1 MPEINDNNKKK
12 TSYSREQSPG
22 FLEKIG
28 VKYYS
33 YLANKSG
40 TANMQNISIDDLP
53 PDITLHTLAGNI
65 TGFAA
70 VIGFAIGALTTFVT
84 IWVEWTYMES
94 METTAYYLLYGSTLV
109 VMLAIEMSVLFW
121 LGLKTVYSLACLTG
135 HNQTAKGS
143 CLPGDDA
150 VPNILA
156 RAALEVPDPI
166 IHYLGIDPLKHLSKS
181 KLFLVAFLYKAKVV
195 LSGLAVKFLLI
206 RLFGKGE
213 ARTAFSWVAIP
224 ITGFW
229 DAFTLYKVA
238 REARLRL
245 FGNKL
250 AEHIVNEMLTEEL
263 IAQLSP
269 KAREGSV
276 RAVATMMVLAQNYH
290 PNMLVLLLRLCDT
303 FKIDENKEYDNWEDF
318 LVVLDEVT
326 TKERYFLLDLLSVA
340 AAFDGHLSKLERHH
354 LPEAFKEL
362 TNEYME
368 RTEQLKTLLVN
379 GQLHAAKKLCV
390 LDFNPG

>member
-1 MPEINDNNKKK
+1 MPETINKKK
-12 TSYSREQSPG
+12 KSSYAREEEIG

-28 VKYYS
+28 VKYYR

-40 TANMQNISIDDLP
+40 TAGMQNISIDDLP
-53 PDITLHTLAGNI
+53 PDITLQTLASNI

-70 VIGFAIGALTTFVT
+70 VIAFAIGALTTFVS
-84 IWVEWTYMES
+84 IWVEWTFMDT
-94 METTAYYLLYGSTLV
+94 METTEYYLLYGSTLV
-109 VMLAIEMSVLFW
+109 IMLAIEMAVLFW

-181 KLFLVAFLYKAKVV
+181 KLFLVAFLYKAKVI
-195 LSGLAVKFLLI
+195 LTGLAVKFLLI

-224 ITGFW
+224 ITGIW

-250 AEHIVNEMLTEEL
+250 AEHIVNDMLTDEL

-276 RAVATMMVLAQNYH
+276 RAVATMMVLSQNYH

-303 FKIDENKEYDNWEDF
+303 FKIDDSCEYDNWEDF
-318 LVVLDEVT
+318 LIVLDEVS
-326 TKERYFLLDLLSVA
+326 KEERYFLLDLLSVS
-340 AAFDGHLSKLERHH
+340 AAFDGHLSKMERHH

-362 TNEYME
+362 TDVYME
-368 RTEQLKTLLVN
+368 RTEKLKDLLLT
-379 GQLHAAKKLCV
+379 GQLHAAKELCV
-390 LDFNPG
+390 LDFHPG

>member
-1 MPEINDNNKKK
+1 MSDTNNKNKATYK
-12 TSYSREQSPG
+12 REEDPS

-28 VKYYS
+28 VKYYH

-40 TANMQNISIDDLP
+40 TANLKNISIDDLP
-53 PDITLHTLAGNI
+53 PDATLQTLSSNI
-65 TGFAA
+65 TSFAA
-70 VIGFAIGALTTFVT
+70 VIAFAIGALTTFVS
-84 IWVEWTYMES
+84 IWIEWTYMDT
-94 METTAYYLLYGSTLV
+94 MDTTSYYLLYGSCLV
-109 VMLAIEMSVLFW
+109 IMLAVEMSVLFW

-135 HNQTAKGS
+135 HNQAAKDS

-150 VPNILA
+150 IPNILA
-156 RAALEVPDPI
+156 RAALEVPDPV

-181 KLFLVAFLYKAKVV
+181 KLFMVAFLYKAKVI
-195 LSGLAVKFLLI
+195 LTGLAVKFILV

-213 ARTAFSWVAIP
+213 TRNAFSWIAIP
-224 ITGFW
+224 VTGIW
-229 DAFTLYKVA
+229 DAFTIYKVA

-250 AEHIVNEMLTEEL
+250 AEHIVNDMLTDDF

-269 KAREGSV
+269 KAREGSI

-303 FKIDENKEYDNWEDF
+303 FDIEDSHEYDNWEDF
-318 LVVLDEVT
+318 LLVLDEVS
-326 TKERYFLLDLLSVA
+326 KEERYFLLDLLSVS
-340 AAFDGHLSKLERHH
+340 AAFDGHLSQLERHH

-362 TNEYME
+362 TETYMQ
-368 RTEQLKTLLVN
+368 RTENLKNLLLN
-379 GQLHAAKKLCV
+379 GQLHAAKELCV

>member
-1 MPEINDNNKKK
+1 MTDSNSTRKG
-12 TSYSREQSPG
+12 SYKREEAPG
-22 FLEKIG
+22 ILEKIG
-28 VKYYS
+28 VKYYRF
-33 YLANKSG
+33 LANKAGTSG
-40 TANMQNISIDDLP
+40 MKNISIDDLP
-53 PDITLHTLAGNI
+53 PDITLQTLSGNI
-65 TGFAA
+65 TAFAA
-70 VIGFAIGALTTFVT
+70 IIAFSIGALTTFVS
-84 IWVEWTYMES
+84 IWVEWTYMDTMDS
-94 METTAYYLLYGSTLV
+94 TTYYLLYGGTIVIMLV
-109 VMLAIEMSVLFW
+109 LEMTVLFW

-135 HNQTAKGS
+135 HNQAAKDS

-156 RAALEVPDPI
+156 RAALEVPDPV

-181 KLFLVAFLYKAKVV
+181 KLFMVALLYKAKVI
-195 LSGLAVKFLLI
+195 LSGQIVKFILI
-206 RLFGKGE
+206 RLFGKGKV
-213 ARTAFSWVAIP
+213 RTTFSWVAIP
-224 ITGFW
+224 ITGLW

-250 AEHIVNEMLTEEL
+250 AEHIVNGMLTDEL
-263 IAQLSP
+263 IDQLSP

-303 FKIDENKEYDNWEDF
+303 FKIDDSYEYDNWEDF
-318 LVVLDEVT
+318 LNVLDEVST
-326 TKERYFLLDLLSVA
+326 EERYFLLDLLSVS
-340 AAFDGHLSKLERHH
+340 AAFDGHLSTLERHH

-362 TNEYME
+362 TDVYME
-368 RTEQLKTLLVN
+368 RTEQLKNALLN
-379 GQLHAAKKLCV
+379 GQLHAAKALCV